1 MNVAFLNPR
10 IWLRNSIKAVP
21 KLKQCWRDWLNA
33 PLLAEVVEKQGREI
47 ERINYWLERLR
58 EKASSQYLSS
68 NTAPPGH
75 PTVSP
80 LSRTHTHSHE

>member
-1 MNVAFLNPR
+1 MNFAFFNPR
-10 IWLRNSIKAVP
+10 LWLRNGIQA
-21 KLKQCWRDWLNA
+21 
-33 PLLAEVVEKQGREI
+33 GEI

-68 NTAPPGH
+68 NTALPGH
-75 PTVSP
+75 LTVSP